1 MSDEIKLGVHGSGGR
16 MGRRIIAIGQ
26 QTPGMR
32 VVLALESPA
41 SPVLGQDAGELAGI
55 GTLGLPV
62 TSAEEMFEHVDVLID
77 FSVPEACVKIA
88 EICGEREIP
97 LLVATTGLTDEQ
109 RQTVLTASQ
118 TTPLLIAA
126 NTSTAVNL
134 AMKLVGDA
142 ARALQGLPDGV
153 DVEIV
158 ERHHRF
164 KEDAPSGTALRF
176 GEIVAAEL
184 GQTEHTHGRHG
195 MTGPRKQSE
204 IGYHALRT
212 GDNVG
217 EHSIVFGMLGE
228 TLEVYVRGH
237 TRDSYAFGAIN
248 AAQFLTRQ
256 GPGLYSMND
265 VLGF

>member
-1 MSDEIKLGVHGSGGR
+1 MSDVIKLGVHGAGGR
-16 MGRRIIAIGQ
+16 MGRRIVAIGH
-26 QTPGMR
+26 QTPGMQ
-32 VVLALESPA
+32 VVLALDSPH
-41 SPVLGQDAGELAGI
+41 SPVQGQDVGELAGV
-55 GTLGLPV
+55 GSLGVPV
-62 TSAEEMFEHVDVLID
+62 TNAEEVFEHVDVMID

-88 EICGEREIP
+88 EVCGEREIP
-97 LLVATTGLTDEQ
+97 LLVATTGLTEDQ
-109 RQTVLTASQ
+109 RNVVLSASQ
-118 TTPLLIAA
+118 TTPMIIAA

-142 ARALQGLPDGV
+142 ARALKGLPDGV

-176 GEIVAAEL
+176 GEIVAAQL
-184 GQTEHTHGRHG
+184 GQTDHVHGRQG
-195 MTGPRKQSE
+195 ITGPRKQSE

-217 EHSIVFGMLGE
+217 EHSIVFGMMGE